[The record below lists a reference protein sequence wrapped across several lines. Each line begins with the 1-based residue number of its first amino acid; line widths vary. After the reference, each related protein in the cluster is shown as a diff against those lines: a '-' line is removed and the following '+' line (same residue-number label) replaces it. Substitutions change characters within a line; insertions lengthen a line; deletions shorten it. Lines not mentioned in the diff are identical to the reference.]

1 VHRLSPVRCGLPP
14 LGIPPVGK
22 VLASTMVKLI
32 SLGACLVAALSGP
45 SQSIGDMARS
55 APEISAETWLNTDS
69 KHEIDLRG
77 KVTLLEF
84 WTLGCYNCRN
94 VEPHVKEWQRKF
106 SGQGLVVVGVHSP
119 ETLAERDVAT
129 VERYVREHGIS
140 YPVAIDADFAT
151 WRRYGNSAWPAIY
164 LIDRRGKIRFV
175 QVGEGRYAETEQEI
189 ETLLSEQ

>member
-1 VHRLSPVRCGLPP
+1 
-14 LGIPPVGK
+14 
-22 VLASTMVKLI
+22 MKLH
-32 SLGACLVAALSGP
+32 SLGVFLVAALS
-45 SQSIGDMARS
+45 SSAQSIADPLRS
-55 APEISAETWLNTDS
+55 APEISAPVWINTEP
-69 KHEIDLRG
+69 KHAVDLTG

-94 VEPHVKEWQRKF
+94 VEPHVKEWYTKYSDR
-106 SGQGLVVVGVHSP
+106 GLIVIGVHSP
-119 ETLAERDVAT
+119 ETLAERDVMT
-129 VERYVREHGIS
+129 VERYVREHGIT
-140 YPVAIDADFAT
+140 YPVAVDGDFAT